1 MSSAVSP
8 TKAAEIADVSRQTI
22 YNDMDSG
29 DLSFNRQGKRKRT
42 IDISELERQYGTLKI
57 PSSNKTT
64 NEPSEDKLE
73 VSNDVK
79 KGDSNFTNVQKRG
92 GDTPTELVE
101 LAVAREKIKNLETLV
116 ENLQDEKEYLRK
128 ALEKAQNNETHL
140 IEDKRSESE
149 KVADWEKNVA
159 DMQKKI
165 AAFEL
170 KEEQAAQAEKTADRE
185 KNSLKTK
192 LEQTEKALNAEKSK
206 TAWQKLTGK

>member
-1 MSSAVSP
+1 
-8 TKAAEIADVSRQTI
+8 
-22 YNDMDSG
+22 MDSG

-79 KGDSNFTNVQKRG
+79 KDDSNFTNVQKRG

>member
-8 TKAAEIADVSRQTI
+8 TKAAELADVSRQTI

-42 IDISELERQYGTLKI
+42 IDVAELERRYGQLNI
-57 PSSNKTT
+57 PSNNTETT
-64 NEPSEDKLE
+64 PSESKVE

-79 KGDSNFTNVQKRG
+79 SSGNEFTSLQKKRANSNS
-92 GDTPTELVE
+92 ELVE
-101 LAVAREKIKNLETLV
+101 LAVSREKIQNLETLV
-116 ENLQDEKEYLRK
+116 ENLTDERDYLRK

-140 IEDKRSESE
+140 LEDKRSESE
-149 KVADWEKNVA
+149 KAEDWKKNVA

-165 AAFEL
+165 ADFEL
-170 KEEQAAQAEKTADRE
+170 KEEQREQVKKSTERE
-185 KNSLKTK
+185 KSALQSR
-192 LEQTEKALNAEKSK
+192 LEKTEKALEAEKSK